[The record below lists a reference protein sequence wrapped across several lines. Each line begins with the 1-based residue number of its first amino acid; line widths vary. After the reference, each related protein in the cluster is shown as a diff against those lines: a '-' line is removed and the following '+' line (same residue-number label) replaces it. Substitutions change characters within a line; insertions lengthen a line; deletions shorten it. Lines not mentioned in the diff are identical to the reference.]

1 MSINQSCLGKRFLRE
16 SLAKPLISN
25 SKIIDRQ
32 DIIQLILKE
41 KIFTEL
47 GDMIDIYDLEKLN
60 RKLEME
66 NMHPY
71 ELYHFYYSFRQI
83 IDIVDFI
90 PKEIKNKLNLEIKN

>member
-1 MSINQSCLGKRFLRE
+1 MGKRFLRE

-47 GDMIDIYDLEKLN
+47 GDMISDIYDLEKLN

-66 NMHPY
+66 NMHPMNY
-71 ELYHFYYSFRQI
+71 IIFIIHSDKLLILLILYQ
-83 IDIVDFI
+83 
-90 PKEIKNKLNLEIKN
+90 KK